1 MAEQARV
8 IAAAELGAVAR
19 EALGSWQREHPL
31 ATLDEIVS
39 AVDAVLLPL
48 RQRWIDEVVGAEE
61 AVAAARARCPEC
73 GGTLRSRG
81 RKQRAVLVPGQP
93 QAVRLDRAELR
104 CPSCGRGVFPPR

>member
-19 EALGSWQREHPL
+19 EALGSWQREHPV

-48 RQRWIDEVVGAEE
+48 RQRWIDEVVSAQDV
-61 AVAAARARCPEC
+61 AAAARARCPEC
-73 GGTLRSRG
+73 GGALRPRG
-81 RKQRAVLVPGQP
+81 RKQRAVLVPGQAE
-93 QAVRLDRAELR
+93 AVRLDRTELR
-104 CPSCGRGVFPPR
+104 CSSCGRGVFPPR